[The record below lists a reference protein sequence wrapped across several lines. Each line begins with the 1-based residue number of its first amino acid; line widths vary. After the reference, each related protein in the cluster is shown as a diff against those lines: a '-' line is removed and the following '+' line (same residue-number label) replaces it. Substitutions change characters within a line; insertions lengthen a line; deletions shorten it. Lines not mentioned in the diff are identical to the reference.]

1 MRNLVFATLIVGL
14 FVSACGGEANNSKQS
29 KEETVKRLVSL
40 NGTITEVLFS
50 LGVNSELVA
59 IDVTSTYPT
68 DTKKITNLGHVRG
81 VTAESILSKKPTH
94 VLVFE
99 DELNPRLKQ
108 QLEKAKINVL
118 VFKRDFSVESTK
130 TVITQIGKWVNK
142 ETAAKT
148 LIRQIDQDL
157 KAVTQLTKSP
167 RVLFV
172 YARGAG
178 TMMVAGDNTQMARMI
193 HLAGGQNATTGFDDF
208 KPLTAEAVV
217 AANPAIILLFDSGKS
232 SLNDAGGILAIPG
245 IKMTIAGKNKAII
258 SMDGQLLSG
267 FGPRVG
273 SAIAQLNSEF
283 NQLK

>member
-1 MRNLVFATLIVGL
+1 MRNLVFITVLVSL
-14 FVSACGGEANNSKQS
+14 FTSSCGDEIKKTQP

-40 NGTITEVLFS
+40 NGTITEVLFA
-50 LGVNSELVA
+50 LNVDSELIAV
-59 IDVTSTYPT
+59 DVTSTYPAAT
-68 DTKKITNLGHVRG
+68 QKITNLGHVRG

-94 VLVFE
+94 VLAFE
-99 DELNPRLKQ
+99 DELNPKLKQ
-108 QLEKAKINVL
+108 QLEKAKINVI

-157 KAVTQLTKSP
+157 NAVTQLTTSP

-178 TMMVAGDNTQMARMI
+178 TMMVAGDNTQMAKMI

-217 AANPAIILLFDSGKS
+217 AANPDIILLFDSGKS

-245 IKMTIAGKNKAII
+245 INMTIAGKNKAII